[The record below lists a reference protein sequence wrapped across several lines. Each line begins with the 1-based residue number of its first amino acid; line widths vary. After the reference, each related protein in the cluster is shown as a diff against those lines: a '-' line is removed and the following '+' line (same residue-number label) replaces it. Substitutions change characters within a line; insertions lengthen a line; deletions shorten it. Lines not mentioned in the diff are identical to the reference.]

1 MFLVSLT
8 AGSHCLMTLRI
19 IPIRCLMIRG
29 TVCLH
34 FRIRTSLITLKKK
47 LRQCS
52 FTNIVV

>member
-29 TVCLH
+29 TVCLR
-34 FRIRTSLITLKKK
+34 FRIRTSLITFKK
-47 LRQCS
+47 
-52 FTNIVV
+52 